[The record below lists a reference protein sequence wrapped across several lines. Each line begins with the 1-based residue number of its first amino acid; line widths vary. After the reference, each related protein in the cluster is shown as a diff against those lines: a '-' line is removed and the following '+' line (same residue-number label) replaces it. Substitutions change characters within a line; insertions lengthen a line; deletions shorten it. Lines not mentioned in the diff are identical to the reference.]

1 PMWHRTA
8 AMYGKRWLW
17 CLTHSFGGRF
27 GLFGDLAA
35 LADNLAGLR
44 QAAADGARGRL
55 EGFGITSEALDEN
68 AVVYELA
75 ARALWSPMPSLPAW
89 REEFVARRC
98 GTRSPAALKAWELL
112 TRTLYGAGRTRAT
125 PSPLIARPWSRELP
139 FASQRLAGEAL
150 PEADGPPSANLD
162 AENDQDML
170 GALPDLSRTA

>member
-1 PMWHRTA
+1 SLPPTTTPDDLADHAAAIYEGMRATDPDAVWILQGWPFHYRAESWTEQRVRGLLSRVPADRLILLDLWGEHDTMWHRTA

-35 LADNLAGLR
+35 LADDLAGLR

-75 ARALWSPMPSLPAW
+75 ARALWSPMPS
-89 REEFVARRC
+89 
-98 GTRSPAALKAWELL
+98 
-112 TRTLYGAGRTRAT
+112 
-125 PSPLIARPWSRELP
+125 
-139 FASQRLAGEAL
+139 
-150 PEADGPPSANLD
+150 
-162 AENDQDML
+162 
-170 GALPDLSRTA
+170 